1 MSDNYQIEQA
11 FRLWYK
17 PLCLYAVH
25 YLGSIDEAEDAVQEV
40 FCTLMQKSLS
50 GGYVSVTRPF
60 LYTSVRNRCLDIL
73 KSSSVRNS
81 AGDADSLSDMIADDS
96 ELEDRSVEEAR
107 LWSAVDR
114 LPKKCR
120 NILLMNKVQGMKYS
134 EIATELGISENTVK
148 NQMAKALKTIK
159 ESVKKAILFLFSL

>member
-25 YLGSIDEAEDAVQEV
+25 YLSSIDEAEDAVQEV

-50 GGYVSVTRPF
+50 GGYVSVTKAF
-60 LYTSVRNRCLDIL
+60 LYTSVRNKCLDIL
-73 KSSSVRNS
+73 KSYPVKNNVGDTDSV
-81 AGDADSLSDMIADDS
+81 GDLIEDEST
-96 ELEDRSVEEAR
+96 LEDRSVEEAR
-107 LWSAVDR
+107 IWNAVDS

-134 EIATELGISENTVK
+134 EIASELGISENTVK

-159 ESVKKAILFLFSL
+159 EGVKKAILLLFSL